1 MSVTGGPDIS
11 TDGLILCLDAG
22 NKNSYPGSGNTW
34 YDLSGYNNHGTLT
47 NGASFNGANKGSISF
62 DGSDDYV
69 GGGDTSAVNGHNSIC
84 VWFKATGAPSNND
97 SSGAILFAQSSNF
110 NHGILI
116 GNSYL
121 SERIIYGI
129 VINQPIVTPNN
140 SVSNGDVHFVV
151 GLWNGSQQQIWVD
164 GELLAS
170 RSYTNSPVLVDPAYR
185 VGKWGYGGF
194 TRNLNGNIY
203 SVQLYNRALTADEVS
218 KNFNVT
224 KGRYGL

>member
-1 MSVTGGPDIS
+1 MAITRGPKIVR
-11 TDGLILCLDAG
+11 DGLVLYLDAG
-22 NKNSYPGSGNTW
+22 DRNSYPGSGTTW
-34 YDLSGYNNHGTLT
+34 KDLSGNGNNGALT
-47 NGASFNGANKGSISF
+47 NGPTFDSGNGGSISF

-97 SSGAILFAQSSNF
+97 SSGAILFAQSSNI

-129 VINQPIVTPNN
+129 VINQPIVTPDN

-170 RSYTNSPVLVDPAYR
+170 RSYTNSPVLVDPAYK